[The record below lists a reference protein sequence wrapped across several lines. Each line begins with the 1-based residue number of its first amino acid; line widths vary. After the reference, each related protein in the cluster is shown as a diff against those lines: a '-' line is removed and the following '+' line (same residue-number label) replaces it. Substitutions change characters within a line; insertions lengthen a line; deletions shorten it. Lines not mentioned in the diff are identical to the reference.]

1 MLKTIAIANQK
12 GGSGKTTT
20 AVCLAASM
28 GEQGKRI
35 LIIDLDPQAS
45 ASAWCGVKNGSRG
58 LLDVLSD
65 DANLADLV
73 CSTEIEGVEVIP
85 ASNWLGGAEKALAG
99 EVGVEQILKKQIQKL
114 PRRRWDYVLLD
125 CPPALGLLTISA
137 LAACQEVLVPVEC
150 HVMALHGV
158 AQLARTV
165 EVVKERLNPKL
176 KVSAILL
183 CRVDRRTRHSLEVA
197 QTLRHRFGKRVLNA
211 VVRENVKLAEAPSF
225 AQPITL
231 YAPRSRGAEYYRS
244 VATEL
249 LKKWR
254 P

>member
-1 MLKTIAIANQK
+1 MLKTIAISNQK

-20 AVCLAASM
+20 AVSVAAAL

-35 LIIDLDPQAS
+35 LVIDLDPQAS
-45 ASAWCGVKNGSRG
+45 ASAWCGVKNGNRG
-58 LLDVLSD
+58 LLDVLTDGAS
-65 DANLADLV
+65 LADLV
-73 CSTEIEGVEVIP
+73 CTTDIECVDVIP
-85 ASNWLGGAEKALAG
+85 ASSWLGNAERALAG
-99 EVGVEQILKKQIQKL
+99 EVGAELALKKCIKKL
-114 PRRRWDYVLLD
+114 PRGRWDFVLLD
-125 CPPALGLLTISA
+125 CPPTLGLLTICA
-137 LAACQEVLVPVEC
+137 LAASQEVLVPVEC

-165 EVVKERLNPKL
+165 EVVRERLNPSL
-176 KVSAILL
+176 QVSAILL

-197 QTLRHRFGKRVLNA
+197 QTLRNRFGRRVLDA

-225 AQPITL
+225 ARPITS
-231 YAPRSRGAEYYRS
+231 YAPKSRGAEDYRC
-244 VATEL
+244 VAAEL